1 MDWFAVDKDGLARLM
16 ERKGK
21 ASVILELL
29 QNSWDETGTTE
40 VDVRL
45 EAHDLRGHSLLT
57 VTDNAPNGFSDLT
70 HAFTLFAPSKKVHD
84 ATKAGRFNMGDK
96 QVLALCRTATV
107 VSTRGGYEFTQG
119 GRRALRR
126 RREAGSEFTA
136 VIRLNAAER
145 DEVAAL
151 IATLIPPAG
160 ITTTFN
166 GAPLVRR
173 EPVREFTTTLRTEI
187 ADDDGVLRPTRRQ
200 TQVRLYDP
208 AGVETPHIYEL
219 GIPVV
224 EHDGRWHIDIGQKVP
239 LSFERNNVTPAYLRE
254 LRVAVLNATADLL
267 TSEDTAT
274 TWVKDA
280 ASDTRADAAAVE
292 QVVTKRFGAKAVAY
306 DPSDPEANAEAV
318 LQGYTLVHGR
328 TLSKDEWAQAR
339 RAGALKPAGQVTPSR
354 KAKFAADGKPP
365 TPREN
370 WTPGMERVAIYATA
384 LAKDLLGVDLD
395 VQFHSTPQYFAAAF
409 GDTQLTFNMMRLGH
423 RWFNEP
429 DPQAV
434 DALLIHEFAHHR
446 VSDHLSEAFHDE
458 CCRLGAALRYATATL
473 DG

>member
-1 MDWFAVDKDGLARLM
+1 MDWFAVDKGGLARLM

-29 QNSWDETGTTE
+29 QNAWDEPGTTD
-40 VDVRL
+40 VDIRL
-45 EAHDLRGHSLLT
+45 EPHDLRGHSLLV
-57 VTDNAPNGFSDLT
+57 VTDNAPDGFADLS
-70 HAFTLFAPSKKVHD
+70 HSFTLFAPSKKIHD

-107 VSTRGGYEFTQG
+107 VSTRGGYEFSEA

-126 RREAGSEFTA
+126 RREAGSEFSA
-136 VIRLNAAER
+136 VIRLTAAER

-151 IATLIPPAG
+151 VATLLPPAG

-173 EPVREFTTTLRTEI
+173 APVREFTATLRTEV
-187 ADDDGVLRPTRRQ
+187 ADEDGVLRPTRRQ
-200 TQVRLYDP
+200 TQVRLYEP
-208 AGVETPHIYEL
+208 VGEENPHIYEL

-224 EHDGRWHIDIGQKVP
+224 EHDGRWHVDISQKVP
-239 LSFERNNVTPAYLRE
+239 LSFERNNVTPAYLRD

-267 TSEDTAT
+267 TSEDTAS

-280 ASDTRADAAAVE
+280 ASDTRADATAVE
-292 QVVTKRFGAKAVAY
+292 QVVAKRFGEKAVAY
-306 DPSDPEANAEAV
+306 DPSDPEANAEAI
-318 LQGYTLVHGR
+318 LKGYTVVHGR

-354 KAKFAADGKPP
+354 KARFSANGTPP
-365 TPREN
+365 TPREA
-370 WTPGMERVAIYATA
+370 WTPGMTRVADYAQA
-384 LAKDLLGVDLD
+384 LAKELLDIDLHVE
-395 VQFHSTPQYFAAAF
+395 FHSTTQYFAAAF
-409 GDTQLTFNMMRLGH
+409 GDQSLTFNLMRLGH
-423 RWFNEP
+423 RWFNQP
-429 DPQAV
+429 DPHAV

-446 VSDHLSEAFHDE
+446 VSDHLSEQFHDE
-458 CCRLGAALRYATATL
+458 CCRLGALLRDVMVRL
-473 DG
+473 

>member
-1 MDWFAVDKDGLARLM
+1 MDWFSVDKEGLARLM
-16 ERKGK
+16 ARKGK

-29 QNSWDETGTTE
+29 QNAWDEDGTTE

-45 EAHDLRGHSLLT
+45 ESHNLRGHSLLV

-107 VSTRGGYEFTQG
+107 VSTRGGYEFTQD

-126 RREAGSEFTA
+126 RRDAGSEFSA
-136 VIRLNAAER
+136 VIRLTAAER

-151 IATLIPPAG
+151 VATLIPPAG
-160 ITTTFN
+160 ITTVFN
-166 GAPLVRR
+166 GTPLPTR
-173 EPVREFTTTLRTEI
+173 EPVRTFTATLRTEV
-187 ADDDGVLRPTRRQ
+187 ADAEGVLRPTRRQ
-200 TQVRLYDP
+200 TQVRLYEP
-208 AGVETPHIYEL
+208 AGEETPHIYEL

-224 EHDGRWHIDIGQKVP
+224 AHDSRWHVDISQKVP

-267 TSEDTAT
+267 TSDDTT
-274 TWVKDA
+274 TGWVKDA
-280 ASDTRADAAAVE
+280 VSDDRADAVAVE
-292 QVVTKRFGAKAVAY
+292 QVVRKRFGEKVVAY

-318 LQGYTLVHGR
+318 LQGYTVVHGR
-328 TLSKDEWAQAR
+328 TLSKDEWAQTR

-354 KAKFAADGKPP
+354 KARFSADGKPP
-365 TPREN
+365 TPRN
-370 WTPGMERVAIYATA
+370 AWTPGMERVAEYAQA
-384 LAKDLLGVDLD
+384 LARDLLDIDLD

-409 GDTQLTFNMMRLGH
+409 GDKQLTFNLMRLGH

-429 DPQAV
+429 DQQAV

-458 CCRLGAALRYATATL
+458 CCRLGARLRDASCRL
-473 DG
+473 